1 MNYDDFLAGRS
12 PTVSDAGFEPFPM
25 NDCMTGFRAFV
36 ADKCVRRGR
45 SAAFLD
51 TGLGKTSVELE
62 FANQCHKKTRKPSLI
77 LTPLAVARQME
88 REAYRFGY
96 DAQVFR
102 DTMPDS
108 AIVICNYDRVQK
120 LDPSVFGAVVL
131 DESSILRN
139 FTGKTKIMLVD
150 MFRNTPYRLC
160 ATATPA
166 PNDHMEL
173 GNHSEFLGI
182 MDAQRMLMRWFIN
195 DTSTASQEWRLKGHA
210 VKPFWNWVSSWAVMA
225 KTPDDVGFDGT
236 EFILPPMRTIQHNV
250 NSGMKAND
258 GLFAVDTS
266 ATGIY
271 ATKRETAET
280 RVIRACEVVNERP
293 DDVWVVWCDTDQ
305 ESAALKSALGD
316 GFIEVKGSMPPEKK
330 EQALEDF
337 SNGVYRGIITKPSI
351 AGAGLNWQHSHN
363 MVFVGRTFSYE
374 SWYQAVRRCWRF
386 GQKHSV
392 NVHIIVSEGE
402 DQIGRVLDRKAADH
416 VSMQDAMREAQRN
429 SIADETNDKKTL
441 DNAHKGD
448 LPSWL

>member
-1 MNYDDFLAGRS
+1 MSYDNFLANRT
-12 PTVSDAGFEPFPM
+12 PRVNDAGFEPYPM
-25 NDCMTGFRAFV
+25 NDCMDGFRAYV
-36 ADKCVRRGR
+36 AEKCIRRGR

-62 FANQCHKKTRKPSLI
+62 FANQCHKHTGKKSLI

-88 REAYRFGY
+88 REALRFGY
-96 DAQVFR
+96 DASVFR
-102 DTMPDS
+102 DEIPES
-108 AIVICNYDRVQK
+108 AIVICNYDRVHK
-120 LDPSVFGAVVL
+120 LDPSMFGSVVL

-150 MFRNTPYRLC
+150 MFRNIPYRLC

-210 VKPFWNWVSSWAVMA
+210 VKPFWNWVASWAVMA
-225 KTPDDVGFDGT
+225 KTPDDLGFDGT
-236 EFILPPMRTIQHNV
+236 EFILPPMNTVQHKV
-250 NSGMKAND
+250 TSGIKATD

-271 ATKRETAET
+271 ATKRETAEA
-280 RVIRACEVVNERP
+280 RVKRACEVVGEKPNSA
-293 DDVWVVWCDTDQ
+293 WVVWCDTDQ

-316 GFIEVKGSMPPEKK
+316 DFIEVKGSMPPDKK

-337 SNGVYRGIITKPSI
+337 STGKYRGIITKPSI
-351 AGAGLNWQHSHN
+351 AGAGLNWQHASD

-386 GQKHSV
+386 GQKNPVS
-392 NVHIIVSEGE
+392 VHIIVSEGE
-402 DQIGRVLDRKAADH
+402 DQIGRVLDRKADDH
-416 VSMQDAMREAQRN
+416 VIMQDAMRVAQRT
-429 SIADETNDKKTL
+429 SIADDTKDKKTTT
-441 DNAHKGD
+441 NEYKGE

>member
-1 MNYDDFLAGRS
+1 MNYDDFLSSRS
-12 PTVSDAGFEPFPM
+12 PSVSEVGFDPFPM
-25 NDCMTGFRAFV
+25 NECMSGFRAHV
-36 ADKCVRRGR
+36 AETCVRRGR

-62 FANQCHKKTRKPSLI
+62 FANQCHIKTGKPSLV

-88 REAYRFGY
+88 REAYRFNY
-96 DAQVFR
+96 DARVFR
-102 DTMPDS
+102 DEVPES

-120 LDPSVFGAVVL
+120 LNPDDFGAVVL

-195 DTSTASQEWRLKGHA
+195 DTSTASQEWRLKSHA

-225 KTPDDVGFDGT
+225 KTPEDLGFDGA
-236 EFILPPMRTIQHNV
+236 EFILPPMNTIQHKV
-250 NSGMKAND
+250 ASGMKATD

-271 ATKRETAET
+271 AIKRETAET
-280 RVIRACEVVNERP
+280 RVKRACEVVSENPES
-293 DDVWVVWCDTDQ
+293 VWVVWCDTDQ
-305 ESAALKSALGD
+305 ESASLKSALGG
-316 GFIEVKGSMPPEKK
+316 GFIEVKGSMPPDKK
-330 EQALEDF
+330 EQALDDF
-337 SNGVYRGIITKPSI
+337 ANGVYRGIITKPSI

-386 GQKHSV
+386 GQKFPV
-392 NVHIIVSEGE
+392 TVHIIVSEGE
-402 DQIGRVLDRKAADH
+402 DQIGRVLDRKAGDH
-416 VSMQDAMREAQRN
+416 LLMQDAMRAAQRV
-429 SIADETNDKKTL
+429 SLDDKTKDKKTL
-441 DNAHKGD
+441 GNNYKGE